1 MKNIY
6 FAQPSN
12 KLPGSVYL
20 PYSVGT
26 IAAYSW
32 QFEEIRSEYHLG
44 EFIFIQEDIQQVVE
58 DLENPFLVG
67 FSCYMWNTD
76 YNLSL
81 AREIKK
87 KWPDCITVFGGPD
100 IPENFEYLK
109 NYDYIDI
116 LMISEGEVTFK
127 ELLLALDRGLPLKN
141 VPNIMFRDGG
151 KYVASPHVIPG
162 DISDFPSPYVSG
174 MFDSIINNPKYED
187 MQFDV
192 IFETN
197 RGCPHS
203 CVFCYWGYSEN
214 KFRTFPIEK
223 VKAEIDWF
231 AKHKIGFWFC
241 ADGNFGMLER
251 DEEITDYIIE
261 KKNLCGYPLK
271 LESIAAKDKNERVFR
286 INYKLSQ
293 AGLNNGVSIACQ
305 SLSPEVLKNIG
316 RKNMS
321 FDKLSDT
328 FRQYRQ
334 AGIPTYTDLILG
346 LPGDTYKSFCGS
358 LFGVIEAGQHGIIQ
372 IFPFEMLPNTAM
384 YTQEFIEKY
393 EIKTIKSGLCLSRGK
408 CNDADSLGSRS
419 EIIVET
425 NTMSRN
431 DWKKAF
437 RLSTLVQGFH
447 CMGLLT
453 YIAVYLRREK
463 NVSYYDFYTKLYD
476 WSESKDTFIKSI
488 TERVC
493 RSLDSFLEGK
503 GNLGFCDE
511 ALGDVYWQFQE
522 GQFFFAVSELE
533 RFFAEIKEFS
543 EIFNPDSEIFDDV
556 LRYQKEMIVTP
567 YSKERTVEFRY
578 NWRKYF
584 EDICDNSVK
593 NPVQEKLCLH
603 FKNESFTDI
612 RDYAEKIVW
621 KGKRQR
627 KMLAFDAEI
636 C

>member
-1 MKNIY
+1 MKNVY

-32 QFEEIRSEYHLG
+32 QFEEIRSAYHLG
-44 EFIFIQEDIQQVVE
+44 EFIFIQEDIQQVIE
-58 DLENPFLVG
+58 RLENPFLIG
-67 FSCYMWNTD
+67 FSCYMWNTE

-87 KWPDCITVFGGPD
+87 KWPECIILCGGPD
-100 IPENFEYLK
+100 IPESTDYLEK
-109 NYDYIDI
+109 YSFIDI
-116 LMISEGEVTFK
+116 LISGEGEISFK
-127 ELLLALDRGLPLKN
+127 KLLTALDKN
-141 VPNIMFRDGG
+141 TSLESVENISFRKDG
-151 KYVASPHVIPG
+151 KI
-162 DISDFPSPYVSG
+162 ISTPRKRPDDLSQFPSPYVSG
-174 MFDSIINNPKYED
+174 MFDSIINNPEHKD
-187 MQFDV
+187 MKFDV

-203 CVFCYWGYSEN
+203 CVFCYWGYCEN
-214 KFRTFPIEK
+214 KFRTFPIER

-231 AKHKIGFWFC
+231 AEHKIGFCFC

-251 DEEITDYIIE
+251 DEEIADYIIE
-261 KKNLCGYPLK
+261 KKKLCGYPVK
-271 LESIAAKDKNERVFR
+271 LESIAAKNKNERVFR

-321 FDKLSDT
+321 FEELSNT
-328 FRQYRQ
+328 FRQYSQ

-346 LPGDTYKSFCGS
+346 LPGDTYKSFCES
-358 LFGVIEAGQHGIIQ
+358 LFGVIEAGQHSIIQ

-384 YTQEFIEKY
+384 YTQEFIDKY
-393 EIKTIKSGLCLSRGK
+393 KVKTVKSRLCLSRGK
-408 CNDADSLGSRS
+408 CNDTDSLGSRS

-431 DWKKAF
+431 DWRNAF

-463 NVSYYDFYTKLYD
+463 NISYYDFYTKLYD
-476 WSESKDTFIKSI
+476 WSESKETFIKSI
-488 TERVC
+488 TDRVC
-493 RSLDSFLEGK
+493 RSLDGFLEGK
-503 GNLGFCDE
+503 GNLGFSDE

-522 GQFFFAVSELE
+522 GQFFFAVTELE
-533 RFFAEIKEFS
+533 QFFEEIKDFS
-543 EIFNPDSEIFDDV
+543 EIFNPDPEVFDDV
-556 LRYQKEMIVTP
+556 LRYQKEMMVTP

-578 NWRKYF
+578 NWKKYF
-584 EDICDNSVK
+584 EDICDTSVR
-593 NPVQEKLCLH
+593 NPIQETLRLH
-603 FKNESFTDI
+603 FRNENFADLC
-612 RDYAEKIVW
+612 DYAEKIVW

-627 KMLAFDAEI
+627 KMLALNSEI